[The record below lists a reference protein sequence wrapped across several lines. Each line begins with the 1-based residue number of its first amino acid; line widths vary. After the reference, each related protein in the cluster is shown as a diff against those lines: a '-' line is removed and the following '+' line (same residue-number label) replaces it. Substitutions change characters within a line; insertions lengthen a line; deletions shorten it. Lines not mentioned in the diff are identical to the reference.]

1 MQVGVIWFGKPAA
14 SPYER
19 QVETFRKRVSQRW
32 TAVDIPLRPVTGG
45 RHDDPKRALSAEA
58 DLVRRRLP
66 RGCLTAVMDERGQG
80 LDSVAFA
87 KLLAELET
95 SGSPGVTFVVGSD
108 MGLDQQLCGEA
119 RYRLSLSPM
128 TLPHLLARLLLWEQL
143 FRATDILGAGR
154 YHRLIVK

>member
-1 MQVGVIWFGKPAA
+1 MQVGVIWFGKPAT

-19 QVETFRKRVSQRW
+19 QVETYRKRVSQLW
-32 TAVDIPLRPVTGG
+32 AATDIPLRPVAGG
-45 RHDDPKRALSAEA
+45 RNDDPKRVLRAEA
-58 DLVRRRLP
+58 EAVRRRLP
-66 RGCLTAVMDERGQG
+66 RGCVTVVMDERGQG

-87 KLLAELET
+87 NLLAELES

-108 MGLDQQLCGEA
+108 MGLDQRLCEEA

-128 TLPHLLARLLLWEQL
+128 TFPHLLARLCLWEQL

>member
-1 MQVGVIWFGKPAA
+1 MRVGVIWFGKPAA
-14 SPYER
+14 SPYEQ
-19 QVETFRKRVSQRW
+19 QVETYRKRVSNRW
-32 TAVDIPLRPVTGG
+32 QATDTPLRPVAGG
-45 RHDDPKRALSAEA
+45 RPDDAKKTLSAEA

-66 RGCLTAVMDERGQG
+66 RGCATAVMDERGQR

-87 KLLAELET
+87 SLLAELET
-95 SGSPGVTFVVGSD
+95 SGSPEVTFIVGSD
-108 MGLDQQLCGEA
+108 MGLDQRLCEEA
-119 RYRLSLSPM
+119 RYKLSLSPM

>member
-19 QVETFRKRVSQRW
+19 QIETYRKRVSQRW
-32 TAVDIPLRPVTGG
+32 QATDTPLRPVSGG
-45 RHDDPKRALSAEA
+45 RDDDPKRVLMAEA
-58 DLVRRRLP
+58 ETVRRRLP
-66 RGCLTAVMDERGQG
+66 RGCITAVMDERGQG

-87 KLLAELET
+87 KLLADLET
-95 SGSPGVTFVVGSD
+95 GGSPGVTFVVGSD
-108 MGLDQQLCGEA
+108 MGLDQQLCEEA
-119 RYRLSLSPM
+119 RYKLSLSPM
-128 TLPHLLARLLLWEQL
+128 TLPHLLARLFLWEQL